1 MIPVVNYER
10 LERLKPPPPTNIP
23 LNANTACIF
32 IIILAV
38 IGLYKRSV
46 DVSHSWSRRYT
57 CDTLHLLDRYP
68 FL

>member
-10 LERLKPPPPTNIP
+10 MERLRPPPPTNIP
-23 LNANTACIF
+23 LNANTACVV

-46 DVSHSWSRRYT
+46 DVSQSRLRRYT
-57 CDTLHLLDRYP
+57 
-68 FL
+68 